1 MHGFTKRCYC
11 GSRTIPFWARA
22 PFDEHAVAQV
32 FCPHCANQAP
42 PEALDVVVTAIPG
55 WSGVYAID
63 WNQAA
68 LVGLDP
74 AFRDKPAYYEK
85 LFTKGLVTFGFLP
98 RTRADRAYTV
108 LGIRGF
114 VPSEP
119 APLSAKSKKVLKD
132 EERAG

>member
-1 MHGFTKRCYC
+1 MHGLALRCHC
-11 GSRTIPFWARA
+11 GMKQVPFWIRV
-22 PFDEHAVAQV
+22 PFDEHVIAQV

-42 PEALDVVVTAIPG
+42 PEALDVVVTAVPG

-68 LVGLDP
+68 LAEQDP
-74 AFRDKPAYYEK
+74 KFSDTPAYYAK
-85 LFTKGLVTFGFLP
+85 LFESGLVTFGFLP
-98 RTRADRAYTV
+98 RTAADRSYMV

-114 VPSEP
+114 TPSEKD
-119 APLSAKSKKVLKD
+119 PLSAKSRKVLKD

>member
-1 MHGFTKRCYC
+1 MHGFTKRCHC

-32 FCPHCANQAP
+32 FCPHCVNQAP
-42 PEALDVVVTAIPG
+42 PEALDVAVTGVHG

-68 LVGLDP
+68 LHDRD
-74 AFRDKPAYYEK
+74 AKFRDAPAYYEK
-85 LFTKGLVTFGFLP
+85 LFKKDLVTFGFLP
-98 RTRADRAYTV
+98 RIRAEGAYTL

-114 VPSEP
+114 VPSES
-119 APLSAKSKKVLKD
+119 APLSAKSKKALKN

>member
-1 MHGFTKRCYC
+1 MHGFTKRCHC
-11 GSRTIPFWARA
+11 GSRSVPFWART

-63 WNQAA
+63 WNQTA
-68 LVGLDP
+68 LANHDP
-74 AFRDKPAYYEK
+74 AFKDKPAYYEK

-98 RTRADRAYTV
+98 RSRADRAYML

-114 VPSEP
+114 LPSEP

-132 EERAG
+132 AER